1 MFTRVWKFT
10 ALLLAVVIFVSGCQ
24 PTATPSPLPTPTV
37 APTEVTEQ
45 TETEPTGP
53 VEIVPPT
60 EQAVCEVISEA
71 VEPSAVTEKDWVE
84 GASEEDAELTIIEFA
99 DFQCP
104 GCAGMAPVMTAFL
117 EAHPEAR
124 LVYRHF
130 PLSFHDKAELTAEA
144 AEAAGAQGK
153 FWEMYDLLYTRA
165 SEWNGLSVEEAR
177 TKMSEYAEELE
188 LDVKQFDTEL
198 DEDTHLA
205 KIQANAAEAAELG
218 LPGTPTYIFN
228 GQVFPSDMGLSY
240 QALEAFIS
248 ILDLEDRQYAEI
260 PEMTVDTEKSY
271 EATIATTQGDIV
283 VELFP
288 ESAPTLVNTLIFL
301 AEEGW
306 YKDSPFFFVQN
317 NYAAV
322 SGDPSGTG
330 YGHPGYYC
338 MGETQGT
345 IDRPGLMG
353 MTPTGQFFITLGT
366 DAAAL
371 NGSFAL
377 VGQVTEGLDVA
388 KALTEVIPGDP
399 TSPEPDMVKNIT
411 ILEK

>member
-10 ALLLAVVIFVSGCQ
+10 ALLLAVVVFVSGCQ
-24 PTATPSPLPTPTV
+24 PTATPSPIPTPTV

-177 TKMSEYAEELE
+177 TKMSEYATELE

-198 DEDTHLA
+198 DED
-205 KIQANAAEAAELG
+205 
-218 LPGTPTYIFN
+218 
-228 GQVFPSDMGLSY
+228 
-240 QALEAFIS
+240 
-248 ILDLEDRQYAEI
+248 
-260 PEMTVDTEKSY
+260 
-271 EATIATTQGDIV
+271 
-283 VELFP
+283 
-288 ESAPTLVNTLIFL
+288 
-301 AEEGW
+301 
-306 YKDSPFFFVQN
+306 
-317 NYAAV
+317 
-322 SGDPSGTG
+322 
-330 YGHPGYYC
+330 
-338 MGETQGT
+338 
-345 IDRPGLMG
+345 
-353 MTPTGQFFITLGT
+353 
-366 DAAAL
+366 
-371 NGSFAL
+371 
-377 VGQVTEGLDVA
+377 
-388 KALTEVIPGDP
+388 
-399 TSPEPDMVKNIT
+399 
-411 ILEK
+411 